1 MILETP
7 RLILREFCAADFDAL
22 YAMQCRP
29 ESVRYEPDQDADS
42 MHLYLHEAMLQTQ
55 VKPRTHFRLA
65 VTIRPDDTVRGFVS
79 LALNFNMTR
88 DWEIGW
94 LVHPEEW
101 GQGYA
106 TEAARRAL
114 DFAFRDLN
122 AHRVIAFCNADNAAS
137 ARVMQK
143 LGMRHEATMLQT
155 RLLRGQWCD
164 ELLYA
169 VLESEW
175 PGSGLSH
182 RR

>member
-7 RLILREFCAADFDAL
+7 RLTLREFRAADFDAL
-22 YAMQCRP
+22 YALQRRP

-42 MHLYLHEAMLQTQ
+42 VRLYLHEANLQAQ

-65 VTIRPDDTVRGFVS
+65 MTIRPDDAVRGFIG
-79 LALNFNMTR
+79 LALNIELIR

-94 LVHPEEW
+94 LVHPDEW

-106 TEAARRAL
+106 SEAARRVI
-114 DFAFRDLN
+114 DFAFRELK
-122 AHRVIAFCNADNAAS
+122 AHRVIAFCDADNAAS
-137 ARVMQK
+137 ERVMQK
-143 LGMRHEATMLQT
+143 LGMRREALMLQT
-155 RLLRGQWCD
+155 RLLRGRWRD

-175 PGSGLSH
+175 PG
-182 RR
+182 